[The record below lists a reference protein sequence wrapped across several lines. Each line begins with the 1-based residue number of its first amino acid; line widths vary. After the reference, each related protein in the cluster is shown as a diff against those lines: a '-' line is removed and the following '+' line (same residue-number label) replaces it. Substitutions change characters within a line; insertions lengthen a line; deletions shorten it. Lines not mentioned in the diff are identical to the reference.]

1 MLLLYN
7 TEKTNSNLHIDR
19 IFYIHK
25 KDDQKFYYIYL
36 SYLPQQGFRFQVFQ
50 QLLYGT
56 DEADGIYDDTILN
69 TCGNDA
75 VKEKIADVPFF
86 NLGKAGG
93 NLT

>member
-1 MLLLYN
+1 MLSDNILPGN
-7 TEKTNSNLHIDR
+7 IGM
-19 IFYIHK
+19 
-25 KDDQKFYYIYL
+25 QKFDI
-36 SYLPQQGFRFQVFQ
+36 SSGFRFQVFQ

-56 DEADGIYDDTILN
+56 DEADGIYNDTVLN

-75 VKEKIADVPFF
+75 VKEKIANASFF